1 MTTDRA
7 ERSADAIRELIVTGR
22 LTPGQR
28 LSEQSVSETLDVSRN
43 TLREAFRILV
53 HEGLLVRRPNAGVAV
68 ARPTLA
74 DVVDIYRVR
83 RLIEVPALAAGDP
96 AHPGA
101 RTMRDAVDAA
111 LAARLGG
118 DWRDIAAANMRFHS
132 GTVSLASSPRLDR
145 VHANLSAELRLSFG
159 LLGENGAFFDGFVDR
174 NASLLRRFLSGDAD
188 GAAADLNRYLT
199 DSERMLQDIVDGA
212 GVPGVADTVSP

>member
-22 LTPGQR
+22 LMPGQR
-28 LSEQSVSETLDVSRN
+28 LSEQAVSETLDVSRN

-132 GTVSLASSPRLDR
+132 GIVALASSPRLDR

-212 GVPGVADTVSP
+212 GVAGAADTVSP

>member
-1 MTTDRA
+1 MTADRA

-22 LTPGQR
+22 LNPGQR
-28 LSEQSVSETLDVSRN
+28 LSEQSVSESLDVSRN

-68 ARPTLA
+68 ARPALA
-74 DVVDIYRVR
+74 DIVDIYRVR
-83 RLIEVPALAAGDP
+83 RLIEVPVLAAGDP

-101 RTMRDAVDAA
+101 RIMRDAVDAA

-132 GTVSLASSPRLDR
+132 GIVALAGSPRLDR

-159 LLGENGAFFDGFVDR
+159 LLGDNGSFFDGFVDR
-174 NASLLRRFLSGDAD
+174 NAGLLRRFLAGDAD
-188 GAAADLNRYLT
+188 GAAADLNRYLA
-199 DSERMLQDIVDGA
+199 DSERMLQAMVDDAAPVG
-212 GVPGVADTVSP
+212 PPDTVSL

>member
-1 MTTDRA
+1 MTVDRA
-7 ERSADAIRELIVTGR
+7 ERSAGAIRELIVTGR
-22 LTPGQR
+22 LVPGQR
-28 LSEQSVSETLDVSRN
+28 LSEQTVSESLDVSRN

-74 DVVDIYRVR
+74 DIVDIYRVR
-83 RLIEVPALAAGDP
+83 RLIEVPVLAAGDP

-101 RTMRDAVDAA
+101 RIMRDAVDAA

-132 GTVSLASSPRLDR
+132 GIVALAGSPRLER

-159 LLGENGAFFDGFVDR
+159 LLGDDGDFFDGFVDR
-174 NASLLRRFLSGDAD
+174 NAGLLRRFLAGDAD

-199 DSERMLQDIVDGA
+199 DSERMLQQMVDRA
-212 GVPGVADTVSP
+212 GTAGTPDTVSP